1 MNTDTPSA
9 AEAPPHRVRDRE
21 GSERRIREAAVALF
35 SQHGYDTV
43 TVRTI
48 AAEAQVNVA
57 LINRYFGSKF
67 KLFAA
72 VVAAE
77 SQTPDLSDLAPQ
89 ALPRRLAEYAVRPRK
104 DRPVLRALTRTG
116 SPEAREVL
124 RNHLETSLVAQIAAR
139 LPAPDAV
146 LRARTATAILLGAAF
161 ARAIFTPAN
170 LPDDDLTE
178 RLTEVLRT
186 CLLD

>member
-1 MNTDTPSA
+1 VNTDTPRA
-9 AEAPPHRVRDRE
+9 TEAQPHRVRDRE
-21 GSERRIREAAVALF
+21 GSERRIREAAVTLF
-35 SQHGYDTV
+35 SQHGYDNV
-43 TVRTI
+43 TVRMI

-72 VVAAE
+72 MAAAE
-77 SQTPDLSDLAPQ
+77 SQTPDLSESDPQ
-89 ALPRRLAEYAVRPRK
+89 SLPRQLAEHAVRPRK
-104 DRPVLRALTRTG
+104 DRPVLRALARTG

-124 RNHLETSLVAQIAAR
+124 RNHLETSLVAQIASR
-139 LPAPDAV
+139 LDAPDAV
-146 LRARTATAILLGAAF
+146 LRARTATAILLGASF
-161 ARAIFTPAN
+161 ARTIFTPTN